1 MCKTAR
7 QPATGNRQPTTDNY
21 NRAVLTNLRA
31 WWLSLETPPQPLTP
45 GERLA
50 AWIVTLLTAIT
61 RWLALSRS
69 PWDWDEALFM
79 LGLRQFNVA
88 AYHPHPPGFPLFIG
102 TAKLLTF
109 LRLSD
114 FHALQA
120 ISFIAA
126 VAIVPAMLMLG
137 RELRLSARTSLIAGV
152 FLAVFP
158 NVWVFGGTA
167 FSDVPSMTLA
177 ILTVALFLRGCRS
190 NAAFIGGAI
199 LLGIAAGYRP
209 QNLAIGFAPAVI
221 ASLRG
226 MPRHWLRPFVA
237 ALIIATIVI
246 VSYGVAAQLSG
257 GWTIYRG
264 AVQGHQKYITEV
276 DSFRNPH
283 RPPLWRLFD
292 DFFIRPYRMPLINL
306 IVSLLAA
313 ISVVGSIARLRA
325 PILAILAA
333 FGPFCLV
340 AWLVLDHFSVS
351 RFSIGYAPLFAILAA
366 DGLHLM
372 LGRSPRLEA
381 WSATTF
387 ALFVTIWIWPA
398 LREVHR
404 HDSPPFAAAMWIR
417 QHVDVR
423 SSTLFVHGSIQ
434 PLIEAFLPGVPFV
447 ATGDETPVAMASS
460 RPGDVFVIEGATATG
475 GATVLA
481 RPRKRIFP
489 LVRDRYFEVSIVRL
503 QHLITFEEGWYDPEG
518 SGTTGWRWMA
528 KRARALL
535 PPIRGRASL
544 TLRMY
549 VPLDVMHVAPNIDVW
564 LNGVKL
570 ERIHAAEANFER
582 TYVVNARADGS
593 NELVIET
600 DRVVNPA
607 KEHIIP
613 DPRDLGVRVSDIEW
627 SNAAS

>member
-1 MCKTAR
+1 VFANCR
-7 QPATGNRQPTTDNY
+7 QWWASLATEP
-21 NRAVLTNLRA
+21 
-31 WWLSLETPPQPLTP
+31 EPLTR
-45 GERLA
+45 GERRA
-50 AWIVTLLTAIT
+50 AWIVTFVAAVT

-79 LGLRQFNVA
+79 LGLRDFNVPA
-88 AYHPHPPGFPLFIG
+88 HHPHPPGFPLFIG

-120 ISFIAA
+120 ISFVAA
-126 VAIVPAMLMLG
+126 VAIVPATLMLG
-137 RELRLSARTSLIAGV
+137 RELRLSARTSLVAGV
-152 FLAVFP
+152 FLAIFP
-158 NVWVFGGTA
+158 NVWFFGGTA
-167 FSDVPSMTLA
+167 FSDIPSMTLA
-177 ILTVALFLRGCRS
+177 IVTVALFLRGCRS
-190 NAAFIGGAI
+190 DAAFIGGAI
-199 LLGIAAGYRP
+199 ILGIAAGYRP
-209 QNLAIGFAPAVI
+209 QNLTIGFAPAVI

-226 MPRHWLRPFVA
+226 LPRHWLRPIVA
-237 ALIIATIVI
+237 ALIIAAIVV

-257 GWTIYRG
+257 GWTVYRG
-264 AVQGHQKYITEV
+264 AVKAHQKYITEV
-276 DSFRNPH
+276 DSFRNPQ

-292 DFFIRPYRMPLINL
+292 DFFIRPYRMPLVNT

-313 ISVVGSIARLRA
+313 ISLIASVARLRA

-333 FGPFCLV
+333 FGPFCLA

-366 DGLHLM
+366 DGLHLA
-372 LGRSPRLEA
+372 LGRWPRLEA
-381 WSATTF
+381 WSAAAF

-404 HDSPPFAAAMWIR
+404 HDSPTFAATEWIR
-417 QHVDVR
+417 RHADAR
-423 SSTLFVHGSIQ
+423 SATLFVHGSMQ
-434 PLIEAFLPGVPFV
+434 PLVEAFLPGVPFV
-447 ATGDETPVAMASS
+447 ATGDATPVAAASS

-475 GATVLA
+475 GATILA
-481 RPRKRIFP
+481 RPRRRIFS
-489 LVRDRYFEVSIVRL
+489 LVRDRYFEVSIIRL
-503 QHLITFEEGWYDPEG
+503 QQLITFEEGWYDPEG
-518 SGTTGWRWMA
+518 SGTSGWRWMA

-549 VPLDVMHVAPNIDVW
+549 VPLDVMHTPPNVDVW

-570 ERIHAAEANFER
+570 DRIHAADANFER
-582 TYVVNARADGS
+582 TWIVDARGDAP

-607 KEHIIP
+607 REHIIP

-627 SNAAS
+627 SGVR